1 MCLFW
6 ALARRHTSGYSWS
19 TREEKMQEQELIEK
33 IRQLPRDKQTEVED
47 FVEFLKHRDE
57 DLRLTQAAA
66 RLSEEAFRQVWDNE
80 ADSAYDKL

>member
-1 MCLFW
+1 
-6 ALARRHTSGYSWS
+6 
-19 TREEKMQEQELIEK
+19 MQEQELIDK

-47 FVEFLKHRDE
+47 FVEFLKRRAE
-57 DLRLTQAAA
+57 DLRLTGAAA